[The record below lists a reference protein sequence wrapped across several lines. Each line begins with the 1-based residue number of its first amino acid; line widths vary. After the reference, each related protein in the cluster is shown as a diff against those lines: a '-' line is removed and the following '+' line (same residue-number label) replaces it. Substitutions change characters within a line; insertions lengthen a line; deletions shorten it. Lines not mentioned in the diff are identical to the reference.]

1 MNEMHSMPTFF
12 FCANTRLAPAIRLL
26 NSKGRATTA
35 ATALS
40 QENHP
45 KECIGVA
52 SVIPLAS
59 FDIAGQNLSG
69 SEPVSGPV

>member
-1 MNEMHSMPTFF
+1 MNEMHSMPTLF

-26 NSKGRATTA
+26 
-35 ATALS
+35 
-40 QENHP
+40 P